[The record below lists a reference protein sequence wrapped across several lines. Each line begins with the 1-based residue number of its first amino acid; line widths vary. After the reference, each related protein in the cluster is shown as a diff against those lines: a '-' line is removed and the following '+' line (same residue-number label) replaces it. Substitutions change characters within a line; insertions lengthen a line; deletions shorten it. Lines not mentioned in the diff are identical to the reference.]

1 MSDGVSIGNVS
12 GGNNQFGGSGS
23 AFSQVFGAPEGKD
36 EAAGRPSGT
45 PGHALHAFAD
55 IVGYSQLT
63 ARLQKTSQDYLA
75 SVLDDSMS
83 EAGVRPELVTGQDQ
97 GDARLLTFPTGT
109 DVAKVLATMP
119 RYLNDELLAR
129 NEDIAPHARMR
140 IRMAFSMGVSV
151 PGRTGLVGQAPIAVA
166 RLVNW
171 DKFRHVMAEAA
182 QAQCG
187 VIIDD
192 HLHSEYVRQRFRPDI
207 IPDDYVRVHVSNA
220 DKGFEATA
228 WVKIFGY
235 SGQQVTALL
244 AGLSPVL

>member
-1 MSDGVSIGNVS
+1 MSDSIHVS
-12 GGNNQFGGSGS
+12 GNQN
-23 AFSQVFGAPEGKD
+23 QVATRGATINQVPVMPEGEKQSSS
-36 EAAGRPSGT
+36 RPSGS
-45 PGHALHAFAD
+45 PEHALYAFAD
-55 IVGYSQLT
+55 IVGYSRLS

-83 EAGVRPELVTGQDQ
+83 EAGVLPELVARQDQ
-97 GDARLLTFPTGT
+97 GDASLLMFPAGT
-109 DVAKVLATMP
+109 DVGAVLAVMP
-119 RYLNDELLAR
+119 RYLNDDLLAR

-140 IRMAFSMGVSV
+140 IRMAFTMGVSV
-151 PGRTGLVGQAPIAVA
+151 PGRTGLAGQAPIVVA

-187 VIIDD
+187 VITDD

-228 WVKIFGY
+228 WMKIFGY
-235 SGQQVTALL
+235 SGQQVAALL
-244 AGLSPVL
+244 AGLSSVL